1 MQYRSLVLNIEFW
14 DLGSPDSRQKTVT
27 VTLYSKNPLNTFN
40 SNTVPYKTERRS
52 KFMCNERNERLRG
65 PLLFFKGILRAVPI
79 QLMSKAFMDMSKS
92 SP

>member
-1 MQYRSLVLNIEFW
+1 MQYRSLVLSIEFW

-65 PLLFFKGILRAVPI
+65 PLCFFLKEFFALS
-79 QLMSKAFMDMSKS
+79 LYS
-92 SP
+92 